1 MFEMKSHDAL
11 NARKDFP
18 ELREENVLRGILLD
32 QIRSVLPKEPGVAL
46 IHSDLSNFRVKDKD
60 FIWSILYVVG
70 VLAHEGWTLLFPSF
84 TFSFCSKKFFSYKK
98 SPSETGILADKVLLN
113 FPDARRTAAPI
124 YSFVSLGKKTAS
136 INSLLPKTTFGFGS
150 VFEWLEKQNAQIVM
164 LGCDWKYCTQF
175 HRYEELTAVKYRE
188 FKTFEGTADYGEGAI
203 LTESTM
209 FVRSFDLESIN
220 DFTSAVSEM
229 EASDLINKARIFGAS
244 IQCANVNKIKDVCLR
259 QLQSDPF
266 SFISNKNYVVKKIK
280 ELTERNQQGEI
291 SISVF
296 SSKNTELFDKHLKSF
311 LDRLIPERKSVI
323 HQIPF
328 GQMYKSLIDHTG
340 DIYRSPPFIKI
351 FIDRFKDLP
360 GVNFSDREKTL
371 NAVSQYAKSIKDF
384 HETVGGWSVVHL
396 FTQELPSLVANQSH
410 LHETLIAECNEIL
423 SDELKSVFQVILLDL
438 GAELASYDG
447 SSFDPRLEFIGKFPF
462 SDGFSSYLA
471 HRWVSFVITMLG
483 KDVRLIIV
491 DLDNTLWGG
500 VLGEEGIE
508 GLQLGEDY
516 PGNAF
521 KAFQTELLEHHNRG
535 IALGI
540 ASKNDED
547 LAMNA
552 ISEMSDMLIRPQNIQ
567 VYGINWEPK
576 WKNIQR
582 MAAELNLGLSSVM
595 FIDDNPVERE
605 TVIRNLPDVKV
616 LSLTDDP
623 AQYVSILRSSPYL
636 QPVTITKEDSGRLKD
651 FSARKKRKALKTEAV
666 SLDDYYCSLGI
677 KLNLTN
683 ISANN
688 ASRAAQ
694 LCQKTNQFNTTTRRY
709 DQKQLFAL
717 EEAGH
722 EVLVVN
728 YADKFSPPENIG
740 ILVIKYQGKKE
751 AIIDL
756 FLLSCRVLGRGI
768 ETAIPNIV
776 AQFVANKGVEIL
788 KAEIIETERNT
799 PVRNVYK
806 EAGFSK
812 ITSDTFWTLETKNKS
827 VSKWVEYKIEKDA
840 P

>member
-1 MFEMKSHDAL
+1 MKANDKL
-11 NARKDFP
+11 KARKAFP
-18 ELREENVLRGILLD
+18 ELQEDNMLRGILLQ
-32 QIRSVLPKEPGVAL
+32 QIRSVLPKEPSVAL
-46 IHSDLSNFRVKDKD
+46 IHSDLSNFKVKDKD
-60 FIWSILYVVG
+60 FIWSILYAVG
-70 VLAHEGWTLLFPSF
+70 ALVDEGWTLLFPSF
-84 TFSFCSKKFFSYKK
+84 TFSFCSEKFYSYKK

-113 FPDARRTAAPI
+113 FPDATRTAAPI

-136 INSLLPKTTFGFGS
+136 INSLLAKTTFGLGS
-150 VFEWLEKQNAQIVM
+150 VFEWLEKQNAQVVM
-164 LGCDWKYCTQF
+164 LGCDWKYCTLF
-175 HRYEELTAVKYRE
+175 HRYEELAAVKYRE

-203 LTESTM
+203 SIASSM
-209 FVRSFDLESIN
+209 FVRSLDLDPIN

-229 EASDLINKARIFGAS
+229 EAAHLINKASIFGTS
-244 IQCANVNKIKDVCLR
+244 IQCTYVNNIKDVCLR
-259 QLQSDPF
+259 LLQSDPF
-266 SFISNKNYVVKKIK
+266 AFVSNKNYVVKKIN
-280 ELTERNQQGEI
+280 ERTERTQADEI

-296 SSKNTELFDKHLKSF
+296 SSKNTELFNQHLKSF

-323 HQIPF
+323 PQIPF

-340 DIYRSPPFIKI
+340 DIYRSPPFVKI

-360 GVNFSDREKTL
+360 GVSFSDREKTL

-384 HETVGGWSVVHL
+384 HETAVGWSVVHL
-396 FTQELPSLVANQSH
+396 FTQELPSLAANQSH
-410 LHETLIAECNEIL
+410 LHEKLIAECNEIL
-423 SDELKSVFQVILLDL
+423 SDELKSVPQVILLDL

-447 SSFDPRLEFIGKFPF
+447 SAFDPRLELVGKFPF

-471 HRWVSFVITMLG
+471 HRWVSFVIAMLG
-483 KDVRLIIV
+483 KDVRLIIT
-491 DLDNTLWGG
+491 DLDNTLWDG

-521 KAFQTELLEHHNRG
+521 KAFQVELLEHHKRG

-552 ISEMSDMLIRPQNIQ
+552 ISEMPDMIIRPQNIQ
-567 VYGINWEPK
+567 TYGINWEPK

-605 TVIRNLPDVKV
+605 SVIRNLPDVKV

-623 AQYVSILRSSPYL
+623 AQYVSILKSSPYL
-636 QPVTITKEDSGRLKD
+636 QPVMITKEDLGRLKD
-651 FSARKKRKALKTEAV
+651 FSASKERKALETDAV

-677 KLNLTN
+677 TLNLTN
-683 ISANN
+683 ISAIN

-717 EEAGH
+717 EQAGH
-722 EVLVVN
+722 EVLVVG
-728 YADKFSPPENIG
+728 YTDKFSPPENIG
-740 ILVIKYQGKKE
+740 VLVIKYQDKRE
-751 AIIDL
+751 ATIDL

-768 ETAIPNIV
+768 EAAVPKIV
-776 AQFVANKGVEIL
+776 AKFVAEKGVDIL

-812 ITSDTFWTLETKNKS
+812 ATSDTFWRLETKNIS
-827 VSKWVEYKIEKDA
+827 VPKWVEYKIEKDA

>member
-1 MFEMKSHDAL
+1 MEANDKL
-11 NARKDFP
+11 KARKAFP
-18 ELREENVLRGILLD
+18 ELQEDNMLRGILLQ
-32 QIRSVLPKEPGVAL
+32 QIRSVLPKEPSVAL
-46 IHSDLSNFRVKDKD
+46 IHSDLSNFKVKDKD
-60 FIWSILYVVG
+60 FIWSILYAVG
-70 VLAHEGWTLLFPSF
+70 VLVDEGWTLLFPSF
-84 TFSFCSKKFFSYKK
+84 TFSFCSEKFYSYKK

-136 INSLLPKTTFGFGS
+136 INSLLAKTTFGLGS
-150 VFEWLEKQNAQIVM
+150 VFEWLEKQNAQVVM

-175 HRYEELTAVKYRE
+175 HRYEELAAVKYRE

-203 LTESTM
+203 STESTM
-209 FVRSFDLESIN
+209 FVRSLGLEPIN

-229 EASDLINKARIFGAS
+229 EAADLINKASIFGTS
-244 IQCANVNKIKDVCLR
+244 IQCTYINNIKDVCLR
-259 QLQSDPF
+259 LLQSDPF
-266 SFISNKNYVVKKIK
+266 SFVSNKNYVVKKIN
-280 ELTERNQQGEI
+280 ERTERTQADEI

-296 SSKNTELFDKHLKSF
+296 SSKNTELFNQHLKSF

-323 HQIPF
+323 PQIPF

-340 DIYRSPPFIKI
+340 DLYRSPPFVKI

-360 GVNFSDREKTL
+360 GVSFSDREKTL

-384 HETVGGWSVVHL
+384 HETAGGWSVVHL
-396 FTQELPSLVANQSH
+396 FTQELPSLAANQSH
-410 LHETLIAECNEIL
+410 LHEKLIAECNEIL
-423 SDELKSVFQVILLDL
+423 SDELKSVPQVILLDL

-447 SSFDPRLEFIGKFPF
+447 SAFDPRLELVGKFPF

-471 HRWVSFVITMLG
+471 HRWVSFVIAMLG
-483 KDVRLIIV
+483 KDVRLIIT

-521 KAFQTELLEHHNRG
+521 KAFQVELLEHHKRG

-552 ISEMSDMLIRPQNIQ
+552 ISEMPDMIIRPQNIQ
-567 VYGINWEPK
+567 TYGINWEPK

-605 TVIRNLPDVKV
+605 SVIRNLPDVKV

-623 AQYVSILRSSPYL
+623 AHYVSILKSSPYL
-636 QPVTITKEDSGRLKD
+636 QPVMITKEDLGRLKD
-651 FSARKKRKALKTEAV
+651 FSASKERKALETDAV

-677 KLNLTN
+677 TLNLTN
-683 ISANN
+683 ISAIN

-717 EEAGH
+717 EQAGH
-722 EVLVVN
+722 EVLVVS
-728 YADKFSPPENIG
+728 YTDKFSPPENIG
-740 ILVIKYQGKKE
+740 VIVIKYQDKRE
-751 AIIDL
+751 ATIDL

-768 ETAIPNIV
+768 EAAVPKIV
-776 AQFVANKGVEIL
+776 AKFVAEKGVDIL

-812 ITSDTFWTLETKNKS
+812 ATSDTFWRLEPKNIS
-827 VSKWVEYKIEKDA
+827 VPKWVEYKIEKDA